1 MKNLFNN
8 FYIYLSFF
16 INLFILVNP
25 IGMISIFENLTKE
38 QSNLEKYKT
47 NILTNITVF
56 VILLISVFFGD
67 IILHTFNISISS
79 FKIAGGILIIGIALS
94 MLNETL
100 LVSFKKKNNSK
111 NVAIIPLAIPLIAGP
126 GVISSTI
133 IWNEHYPNFLNHL
146 GCLITILI
154 FNILCF
160 LLFSM
165 TSCIKLI
172 IGKNILKIIT
182 KIMGLLLM
190 SIGIEFI
197 TSGIKEIIFNI

>member
-25 IGMISIFENLTKE
+25 IGMIPIFENLTKG
-38 QSNLEKYKT
+38 QSNFEKYKT

-56 VILLISVFFGD
+56 IILLISVFFGN

-79 FKIAGGILIIGIALS
+79 FRIAGGILIIGIALS

-100 LVSFKKKNNSK
+100 LTSFKKKNDSK
-111 NVAIIPLAIPLIAGP
+111 NIAIIPLAIPLIAGP

-133 IWNEHYPNFLNHL
+133 IWNEHYSNFFNHL

-160 LLFSM
+160 LLF
-165 TSCIKLI
+165 TITPFIKSI
-172 IGKNILKIIT
+172 IGKNTLKIIT

-197 TSGIKEIIFNI
+197 ILGIKEIIFNI